1 MPPAPAAWLA
11 SVLDAVPDYQEFQT
25 PAELHRSSVRLVE
38 EFPDLANL
46 QIVGRSTDGRPIELL
61 TVGRGR
67 RTALWLGVPHP
78 NEPIGS
84 LSVDFLSR
92 ALCERAEL
100 RERLDTRFLFVKA
113 IDADGLALNQGWLK
127 GAFSPLRYALNY
139 YRCSAAEQV
148 EWGFPIAYKT
158 LRFST
163 PPAETR
169 TVMQLVRA
177 HLPDFYYSLHNASF
191 CGIYYYL
198 SQHRSGLFAELHD
211 LVAAHGL
218 PLHRGEPEVP
228 FIDAW
233 APAVFPFFGI
243 RAAYDYMARHL
254 DSDPGGVIMT
264 GTCSADYVRD
274 HVPGALC
281 MVCELPYFTDA
292 AITNQRPADTSRS
305 AALAEG
311 LDRTAS
317 VLKVMDSH
325 FSALRAQQPALQD
338 SCARLFRSVADYLHR
353 TPPRLTAQRRQLETD
368 ATFREPA
375 THAQAFDALVC
386 KPFQAVL
393 QLGEV
398 YRLAHEAGEAS
409 RADEIRAEVQRRIER
424 LEADSNIEVL
434 PLKKLVAVQVGSG
447 LLAMLHAQSG
457 GPDETG

>member
-1 MPPAPAAWLA
+1 MPPTPAAWLA
-11 SVLDAVPDYQEFQT
+11 SVLDSVPDYQEFLT
-25 PAELHRSSVRLVE
+25 PAELHRSSVRLAE
-38 EFPDLANL
+38 EFPALANL
-46 QIVGRSTDGRPIELL
+46 QTVGRSTDGRPIELL
-61 TVGRGR
+61 TVGRGK

-84 LSVDFLSR
+84 LSVEFLSR

-148 EWGFPIAYKT
+148 EWGFPITYKT

-169 TVMQLVRA
+169 TVMQLVRD
-177 HLPDFYYSLHNASF
+177 HRSDFYYSLHNASF

-198 SQHRSGLFAELHD
+198 SQRRSGLFAELHD

-254 DSDPGGVIMT
+254 DSDPGRVITT

-274 HVPGALC
+274 YVPDALC
-281 MVCELPYFTDA
+281 MVCELPYFTDP
-292 AITNQRPADTSRS
+292 AITDQRPADVSRGT
-305 AALAEG
+305 ALAEG

-325 FSALRAQQPALQD
+325 FSALQTHRPTVQD
-338 SCARLFRSVADYLHR
+338 SCARLSRSVADYLHR

-368 ATFREPA
+368 ATFRESA
-375 THAQAFDALVC
+375 TRAQAFDALVC

-398 YRLAHEAGEAS
+398 YRLAQEAGEAS

-424 LEADSNIEVL
+424 LEVDSNIEVL

-447 LLAMLHAQSG
+447 LLAMLHAQSD